1 MIRVKIKNDT
11 IALSRLAKQSII
23 EFIKEERIQPDEQL
37 PSEALLMDMMGVSR
51 YTVREALALLE
62 QDKIIYKVQG
72 KGTFVKKVPVKI
84 ESGLEKLESITE
96 IIKSFG
102 YNPNGKCL
110 KIEEITPTQDMI
122 EKLKLNKEDKAITF
136 TRIRTADEKIA
147 AFCVD
152 TVPKY
157 LFKDEDIIT
166 LNNLSMFEYFSSKL
180 GIHIEHA
187 VAEIIPT
194 FPTKEMV
201 KLADVGSHELY
212 ILLRQIH
219 YDNDGTP
226 VIYSMDYFNPE
237 VFKFKVNR
245 IR

>member
-1 MIRVKIKNDT
+1 MKIKHDT
-11 IALSRLAKQSII
+11 IALSIVAKQSII
-23 EFIKEERIQPDEQL
+23 EFIKDERIQPDEKL
-37 PSEALLMDMMGVSR
+37 PSEAVLMDMLGVSR
-51 YTVREALALLE
+51 YTIREALALLE
-62 QDKIIYKVQG
+62 QDKIIYKIQG

-110 KIEEITPTQDMI
+110 KIEEIVPTQDMV
-122 EKLKLNKEDKAITF
+122 EKLRITKEDRAITY
-136 TRIRTADEKIA
+136 TRIRTADDKIA

-157 LFKDEDIIT
+157 LFRDEDTIT
-166 LNNLSMFEYFSSKL
+166 LNDTSMFEYFSNKL

-194 FPTKEMV
+194 FPTKEMI
-201 KLADVGSHELY
+201 KLANVKSDELY

-219 YDNDGTP
+219 YDKDGTP

>member
-1 MIRVKIKNDT
+1 MKIKHDT
-11 IALSRLAKQSII
+11 IALSILAKQSII
-23 EFIKEERIQPDEQL
+23 EFIKEEKIQPNEKL
-37 PSEALLMDMMGVSR
+37 PSEAVLMDMLGVSR
-51 YTVREALALLE
+51 YTVREALALME

-102 YNPNGKCL
+102 YNPNSKCI
-110 KIEEITPTQDMI
+110 KIEEITPTQDMV
-122 EKLKLNKEDKAITF
+122 EKLKITKDDKAITY

-157 LFKDEDIIT
+157 LFKDEDSIT
-166 LNNLSMFEYFSSKL
+166 LNSSSMFEYFSNKL
-180 GIHIEHA
+180 GVHIEHA

-194 FPTKEMV
+194 FPTKEMI
-201 KLADVGSHELY
+201 KLTNVESDQMY
-212 ILLRQIH
+212 ILLKQIH
-219 YDNDGTP
+219 YDSDGTP

-245 IR
+245 TR